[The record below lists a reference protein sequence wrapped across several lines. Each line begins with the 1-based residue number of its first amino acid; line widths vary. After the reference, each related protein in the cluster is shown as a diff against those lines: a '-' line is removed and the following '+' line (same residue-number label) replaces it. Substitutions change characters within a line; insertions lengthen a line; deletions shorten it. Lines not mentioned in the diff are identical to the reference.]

1 MVVIDNPDAN
11 RFEVHEEGEIAVL
24 DYERRGRTIV
34 FTHTLVPES
43 LRGRGIATELA
54 RAGLESARK
63 EGLAIVA
70 QCPVVR
76 EYLRK
81 HQDAI

>member
-1 MVVIDNPDAN
+1 MVVTQNPDAN
-11 RFEVHEEGEIAVL
+11 RFEVHEGNEVAVL
-24 DYERRGRTIV
+24 DYQRRDNTIV
-34 FTHTLVPES
+34 FVHTFVPES

-54 RAGLESARK
+54 RAGVEAARK

-76 EYLRK
+76 EYLRQR
-81 HQDAI
+81 QDAL